1 MELIT
6 FSFPTLIRY
15 GAGARSAL
23 AEFAAQHKVKRP
35 LLVTDR
41 GLPETEAYR
50 LVVAE
55 MDKVWPGAWQKFTGV
70 HPNPL
75 EEDVEAGWAAYQ
87 QGNCDAIIGLG
98 GGSAIDGAKGIRVR
112 EAFPA
117 AALDKISLA
126 SLTRPLV
133 PMCAIPTTAGTGS
146 EVGRS
151 TVITFASTGR
161 KGLIGGPP
169 LMPNLAILDPDLT
182 VGLPA
187 KLTAATGMD
196 AMTHAIESYVC
207 PVFHPMCDAIALEAV
222 RMVRTYLPRAV
233 ENGKDLEARG
243 QMLIAAA
250 MGAVSFQKDLGA
262 AHSLA
267 HPLSTEFGVHHGLAN
282 ALVLPAVVRFNGE
295 TNPQQYARVAEA
307 LGLQPGTN
315 PAETVATFLE
325 QFNRSIGLGLRLRDV
340 KVPEDSLSMLASK
353 AIQDGCHLTNP
364 RACTEAD
371 LLRLYREAW

>member
-1 MELIT
+1 MELTT

-15 GAGARSAL
+15 GVGARAAL
-23 AEFAAQHKVKRP
+23 AEFAAQHKVMRP
-35 LLVTDR
+35 LLVADR
-41 GLPETEAYR
+41 GLPETEAFR

-55 MDKVWPGAWQKFTGV
+55 MERVWPGRWEKFTGV

-75 EEDVEAGWAAYQ
+75 EEDVEAGWSAYQ
-87 QGNCDAIIGLG
+87 QGACDAIIGLG
-98 GGSAIDGAKGIRVR
+98 GGSAIDGAKGVRVR
-112 EAFPA
+112 EAFPTTP
-117 AALDKISLA
+117 LTEISLA
-126 SLTRPLV
+126 ALTRPMT

-169 LMPNLAILDPDLT
+169 LMPNLAILDAELT

-207 PVFHPMCDAIALEAV
+207 PVFHPICDAIALEAV
-222 RMVRTYLPRAV
+222 RMVRIYLPRAV
-233 ENGKDLEARG
+233 AHGDDLEARG
-243 QMLIAAA
+243 QMLIAAS
-250 MGAVSFQKDLGA
+250 MGAVAFQKDLGA

-267 HPLSTEFGVHHGLAN
+267 HPLSTEFGAHHGLAN
-282 ALVLPAVVRFNGE
+282 ALVLPAVIRFNGE
-295 TNPQQYARVAEA
+295 VDSQQYARVADA
-307 LGLQPGTN
+307 LGISAGDN
-315 PAETVATFLE
+315 PAEQAASFLDD
-325 QFNRSIGLGLRLRDV
+325 FNRSIGLGMRLRDLN
-340 KVPEDSLSMLASK
+340 VPEESLPMLAGK
-353 AIQDGCHLTNP
+353 AIQDACHTTNP
-364 RACTEAD
+364 RTCSEQD

>member
-1 MELIT
+1 MELTT

-23 AEFAAQHKVKRP
+23 AEFAAQHQVKRP

-41 GLPETEAYR
+41 GLPETDAFG
-50 LVVAE
+50 LVAAE
-55 MDKVWPGAWQKFTGV
+55 MDRVWSSAWQKFTGV

-75 EEDVEAGWAAYQ
+75 EEDIEAGWAAYQ
-87 QGNCDAIIGLG
+87 EGKCDTIVGLG

-112 EAFPA
+112 QAFPTA
-117 AALDKISLA
+117 PLNEISLA
-126 SLTRPLV
+126 KLQGSLV

-169 LMPNLAILDPDLT
+169 LMPNLAILDPELT

-222 RMVRTYLPRAV
+222 RMVRIYLPRAV
-233 ENGKDLEARG
+233 ANGADLEARG
-243 QMLIAAA
+243 QMLIAAS
-250 MGAVSFQKDLGA
+250 MGAVAFQKDLGA

-267 HPLSTEFGVHHGLAN
+267 HPLSTEFGAHHGLAN
-282 ALVLPAVVRFNGE
+282 ALVLPAVVRFNGQ
-295 TNPQQYARVAEA
+295 TDSKQYARVAEA
-307 LGLQPGTN
+307 LGMVPDAN
-315 PAETVATFLE
+315 PAQQAAGFLDE
-325 QFNRSIGLGLRLRDV
+325 FNRSIGLGMRLRDLG
-340 KVPEDSLSMLASK
+340 VPEESLPMLAGK
-353 AIQDGCHLTNP
+353 AYQDPCHATNP
-364 RACTEAD
+364 RPCSEAD